1 MTSSDLPYWKLS
13 SFYLFYFSTLGALIP
28 YWGLYLQS
36 LGFSAAEIGELIA
49 ILALTK
55 LIAPNIWGWVA
66 DYTGKGMWVV
76 RITSLLALLSFSLLL
91 WVQNYLALALVMALF
106 SFFWNASLPQ
116 FEAVTFSHLGKNSHA
131 YGRIRLWGSLGFIF
145 LVVLLGPLL
154 DRFGVE
160 TLPWIVLWLFVLLW
174 LSSLLVPEAP
184 ASDHSSSVASL
195 WSVLKQPKVVALLLA
210 CFLLQASHGPY
221 YVFYSIYLEQA
232 SYSKTVIGLLWALG
246 VVAEIGVFLWASQL
260 LRRFHL
266 GKLLALSLFLTALRW
281 LLIAYFVEV
290 QVVLLFA
297 QLLHAASFGLYHLVA
312 ISFIHRFF
320 VGRHQGRG
328 QAIYA
333 SVSFGAGGAVGSYF
347 AGQFWQPWGA
357 ELTFLV
363 AGGVALLA
371 ALVAYWGLLSR
382 DEFVLSVKSKGNP

>member
-13 SFYLFYFSTLGALIP
+13 SFYLFYFATLGALIP

-66 DYTGKGMWVV
+66 DHTGKGMWVV

-91 WVQNYLALALVMALF
+91 WVNSYLWLALVMALF

-131 YGRIRLWGSLGFIF
+131 YGRIRLWGSLGFIL
-145 LVVLLGPLL
+145 LVVVLGPLL

-160 TLPWIVLWLFVLLW
+160 TLPWIVLWLFVVLW

-184 ASDHSSSVASL
+184 ASEHPSSAASL
-195 WSVLKQPKVVALLLA
+195 WSVLKQPKVLALLLA

-221 YVFYSIYLEQA
+221 YVFYSIYLEQVG
-232 SYSKTVIGLLWALG
+232 YSTTVIGLLWALG
-246 VVAEIGVFLWASQL
+246 VVAEIGVFIWAPQL
-260 LRRFHL
+260 LRRFPL
-266 GKLLALSLFLTALRW
+266 GTLLALSLFLTALRW

-297 QLLHAASFGLYHLVA
+297 QLLHAASFGLYHLAA

-347 AGQFWQPWGA
+347 AGQFWQSWGA
-357 ELTFLV
+357 ALTFSV

-371 ALVAYWGLLSR
+371 ALVAYWGLFGR
-382 DEFVLSVKSKGNP
+382 GEFVLSVKSKGNP